1 MSQQQVTIFE
11 HRLEL
16 KEEFQS
22 LLQNINASGQALL
35 GPIIQPIIHGFFEH
49 ITLEL
54 LTNSFKVTLPWAR
67 HFMKATLGW
76 SYRSTTTTITKL
88 PPN

>member
-1 MSQQQVTIFE
+1 MSQQVTIFE

-22 LLQNINASGQALL
+22 LLQNINAFGQALL
-35 GPIIQPIIHGFFEH
+35 GPIIQSIIHGFFEH

-54 LTNSFKVTLPWAR
+54 LIDSFKVTLPWAR
-67 HFMKATLGW
+67 HFMKAT
-76 SYRSTTTTITKL
+76 
-88 PPN
+88 